1 MVQEENEILL
11 DKVSSTLTINVIV
24 YFPIFYFMHEIYA

>member
-11 DKVSSTLTINVIV
+11 DKVSSTLTINDIV
-24 YFPIFYFMHEIYA
+24 SLPIFYFTHEIYA